1 MDTTRFKGLS
11 DVLTGRLSRRQAVQ
25 WLAAGGASAVL
36 VRAGMEDSAAKKGRK
51 GKGKGKGKGKN
62 KNRCT
67 PGSSF
72 GSVSVPATGA
82 TVTTPILTAGQQYRL
97 RASGFWV
104 TNAQY
109 GNDAFA
115 AFPFAN
121 PNAPELTFNNV
132 RLGLSVDGGSPDQ
145 WGSYNA
151 GHVYERTVTG
161 AGVALSLKFT
171 DPIPADNSGSL
182 TVEIFCA

>member
-1 MDTTRFKGLS
+1 MDTTRFNGLS
-11 DVLTGRLSRRQAVQ
+11 EALTGRLSRRQAAQ

-36 VRAGMEDSAAKKGRK
+36 VRTGLQDSAAGKGRK

-67 PGSSF
+67 PGSSI
-72 GSVSVPATGA
+72 GSVNVPATGA
-82 TVTTPILTAGQQYRL
+82 TVTTPVLTAGQRYRL

-121 PNAPELTFNNV
+121 PNAPELTYNNV

-151 GHVYERTVTG
+151 GHVYEREVTG
-161 AGVALSLKFT
+161 TGAALSLKFT
-171 DPIPADNSGSL
+171 DPETNDNSGSL
-182 TVEIFCA
+182 TVEIFCV